1 MNAITMEKG
10 LIEHCAPTLAG
21 MKSASLFNYFHNG
34 EQIVREEL
42 RKMNDLLNEKGVYI
56 EALIW
61 REKSALIY
69 VYRMKMLERELK
81 QPGVLELLER
91 YGYENSDIESCM
103 NHLKYRLLNCSCFP
117 HEIGVFLGY
126 PLEDVK
132 GFIDNKGKNCE
143 SCGVWKVYCDR
154 EEKDKLF
161 QKFIKCKDVYMQ
173 AFGEGRGLL
182 QMTVCT

>member
-1 MNAITMEKG
+1 MNEKGMEKR

-21 MKSASLFNYFHNG
+21 MKSASLFNYFHKG

-42 RKMNDLLNEKGVYI
+42 LEINDLLNDKGVY
-56 EALIW
+56 ADVLIW

-69 VYRMKMLERELK
+69 VYREKMLEKELK

-91 YGYENSDIESCM
+91 YGYENSDIDSCM
-103 NHLKYRLLNCSCFP
+103 KHLKYRLLKCTCFP

-143 SCGVWKVYCDR
+143 SCGVWKVYCNR

-161 QKFIKCKDVYMQ
+161 QKLKNARMYICRSFMK
-173 AFGEGRGLL
+173 GENSRK
-182 QMTVCT
+182 